1 MRKNECLKLGSKG
14 EKYAVFVLS
23 YPDYASRKKNSEQNS
38 PLDGCNMGRTLRWKE
53 GLTLVVMIMMV
64 G

>member
-14 EKYAVFVLS
+14 EKICSICVKLPRLRVEE
-23 YPDYASRKKNSEQNS
+23 KNSEQNS
-38 PLDGCNMGRTLRWKE
+38 PLDGCNMGRTLGWKE